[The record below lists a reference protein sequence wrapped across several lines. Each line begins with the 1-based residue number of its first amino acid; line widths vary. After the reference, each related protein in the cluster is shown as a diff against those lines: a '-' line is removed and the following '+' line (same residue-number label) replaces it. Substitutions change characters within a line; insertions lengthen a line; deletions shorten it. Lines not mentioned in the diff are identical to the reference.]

1 MNKAANHFDIRI
13 VKKNEYFFHEGEPS
27 KFFAGLIKGKICFKK
42 SKIINRKTGEAIY
55 KALYKAVEKKEDF
68 RIDTRKFSSR
78 DYPKSNKIKQN
89 MGINKGKMI
98 DPKRISVF
106 NLPHLHSLKS
116 KYSLSSQPYKIVKEY
131 FDPQYYEVTEDVLFL
146 ADPGYCFGEWALIYN
161 QPRSASV
168 IALEDSV
175 FFILDEK
182 IFAKTFL
189 KCLNNSEHR
198 KKKFILENL
207 FPFNLYNNRRN
218 TLYKDVIPK
227 SFVRNQIIFNEGEI
241 ADTIYLIYSGTFYLE
256 KYFKNKIYRFKSVEK
271 GTLLGLECIFEE
283 NAKYK
288 CTLRLSSLNEFGM
301 VACCHIN
308 KLLPYVIQKM
318 KHSFKKNYE
327 LYINSNEEFYEN
339 NINYEKNI
347 LFKKKTKDEETSE
360 NLQKIIED
368 YSTIEKN
375 EILKNKK
382 IKFNFLKQVKLDK
395 NQPLSKTERNI
406 TIENTDSPDVIRRK
420 GISRTKRAF
429 KTMRKNKKAKTIKL
443 NKLKNYDNFVFKNVK
458 DFPNYKRSLF
468 KRMNTIMPF
477 SKKIK
482 FQQDDEI
489 NKNIE
494 ENNKILNTDLNN
506 DNKIKKLEREENKIN
521 VMKITKYNINKY
533 VKDLLSYN
541 YKPNI
546 IEDLKEKS
554 KNIKNNLKKEK
565 IMNKTFY
572 GNFKYKKFKNQIS
585 RNTQFEENH
594 EENITN
600 FTEFS
605 NLKSNKKKKFRFDS
619 GKYNLPLMAQIFKK
633 SAL

>member
-1 MNKAANHFDIRI
+1 
-13 VKKNEYFFHEGEPS
+13 
-27 KFFAGLIKGKICFKK
+27 
-42 SKIINRKTGEAIY
+42 
-55 KALYKAVEKKEDF
+55 
-68 RIDTRKFSSR
+68 
-78 DYPKSNKIKQN
+78 

-368 YSTIEKN
+368 YSTLEKN

-382 IKFNFLKQVKLDK
+382 INFLKQVKLDK

-420 GISRTKRAF
+420 GTSRTKRAF

-443 NKLKNYDNFVFKNVK
+443 NKIINYDNFVFKNVK
-458 DFPNYKRSLF
+458 DSTNYKRSLF

-494 ENNKILNTDLNN
+494 ENNKVLNTDLNN

-554 KNIKNNLKKEK
+554 KNIKNNLKKEEK

>member
-55 KALYKAVEKKEDF
+55 ALYKAVEKKEDF
-68 RIDTRKFSSR
+68 RFDTRKFSSR

-420 GISRTKRAF
+420 GTSRTKRAF

-443 NKLKNYDNFVFKNVK
+443 NKIINYDNFVFKNVK
-458 DFPNYKRSLF
+458 DSTNYKRSLF

-494 ENNKILNTDLNN
+494 ENNKVLNTDLNN

-585 RNTQFEENH
+585 RNTQFKENH

>member
-1 MNKAANHFDIRI
+1 
-13 VKKNEYFFHEGEPS
+13 
-27 KFFAGLIKGKICFKK
+27 
-42 SKIINRKTGEAIY
+42 
-55 KALYKAVEKKEDF
+55 
-68 RIDTRKFSSR
+68 
-78 DYPKSNKIKQN
+78 
-89 MGINKGKMI
+89 
-98 DPKRISVF
+98 
-106 NLPHLHSLKS
+106 
-116 KYSLSSQPYKIVKEY
+116 
-131 FDPQYYEVTEDVLFL
+131 
-146 ADPGYCFGEWALIYN
+146 
-161 QPRSASV
+161 
-168 IALEDSV
+168 
-175 FFILDEK
+175 
-182 IFAKTFL
+182 
-189 KCLNNSEHR
+189 
-198 KKKFILENL
+198 
-207 FPFNLYNNRRN
+207 
-218 TLYKDVIPK
+218 
-227 SFVRNQIIFNEGEI
+227 
-241 ADTIYLIYSGTFYLE
+241 
-256 KYFKNKIYRFKSVEK
+256 
-271 GTLLGLECIFEE
+271 
-283 NAKYK
+283 
-288 CTLRLSSLNEFGM
+288 
-301 VACCHIN
+301 
-308 KLLPYVIQKM
+308 
-318 KHSFKKNYE
+318 
-327 LYINSNEEFYEN
+327 
-339 NINYEKNI
+339 
-347 LFKKKTKDEETSE
+347 
-360 NLQKIIED
+360 
-368 YSTIEKN
+368 
-375 EILKNKK
+375 
-382 IKFNFLKQVKLDK
+382 
-395 NQPLSKTERNI
+395 
-406 TIENTDSPDVIRRK
+406 
-420 GISRTKRAF
+420 
-429 KTMRKNKKAKTIKL
+429 MRKNKKAKTIKL

-494 ENNKILNTDLNN
+494 ENNKVLNTDLNN